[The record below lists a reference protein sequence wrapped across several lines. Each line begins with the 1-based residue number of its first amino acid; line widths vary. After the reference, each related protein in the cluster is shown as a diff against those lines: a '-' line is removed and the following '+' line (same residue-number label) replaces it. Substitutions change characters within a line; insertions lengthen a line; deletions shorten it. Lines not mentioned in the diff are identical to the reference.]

1 VTDIESIVNAFNNHK
16 GSVAERVNKLNKF
29 EKENSVGVTFNFESE
44 TKPNNIAYGTWE
56 QAFDA
61 QIENGTANLTK
72 FGNIP
77 IESGLE
83 TTSYEAFYASL
94 DYKRIEEKAK
104 SIIAKQGIG
113 KGKPLRRFGKVFYV
127 KKDRGMMAYNENSA
141 RKFVRITNQTYF
153 NGDPVLRIIT
163 DSYSKRRISIKP
175 ENYTGGQLNLF
186 DSDNDTNLQQNC
198 K

>member
-1 VTDIESIVNAFNNHK
+1 
-16 GSVAERVNKLNKF
+16 
-29 EKENSVGVTFNFESE
+29 
-44 TKPNNIAYGTWE
+44 
-56 QAFDA
+56 
-61 QIENGTANLTK
+61 
-72 FGNIP
+72 
-77 IESGLE
+77 
-83 TTSYEAFYASL
+83 
-94 DYKRIEEKAK
+94 
-104 SIIAKQGIG
+104 
-113 KGKPLRRFGKVFYV
+113 
-127 KKDRGMMAYNENSA
+127 MAYNENNA